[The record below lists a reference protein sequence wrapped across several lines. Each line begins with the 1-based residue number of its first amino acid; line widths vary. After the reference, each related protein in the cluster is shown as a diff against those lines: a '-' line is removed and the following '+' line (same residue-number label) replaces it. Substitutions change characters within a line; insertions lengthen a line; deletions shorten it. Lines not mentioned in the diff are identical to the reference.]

1 MMEMERSEAV
11 EQLASLHAE
20 RLEAVEQLASLHA
33 ERSEAEE
40 QLAFL
45 EVAKGKAEDKL
56 DLLQAERSEAD
67 TQLALLHATS
77 GVLPRVSIIQMG
89 KHNVKNPAVVFV
101 LKRHGHEPFV
111 GEYIE
116 QVRVLETHHLVVQHC
131 MFAWI
136 VQ

>member
-1 MMEMERSEAV
+1 MCTFIT
-11 EQLASLHAE
+11 QYL
-20 RLEAVEQLASLHA
+20 LELV
-33 ERSEAEE
+33 
-40 QLAFL
+40 
-45 EVAKGKAEDKL
+45 
-56 DLLQAERSEAD
+56 
-67 TQLALLHATS
+67 LLHATG

-136 VQ
+136 VQQTQARVLVEVAALTVCYA